1 MKTLDFGDSFKSYIK
16 YNSKINTWSMN
27 NEDGDVISIDP
38 PKFVMDLERLKTAW
52 LYFREGQAPSVF
64 LDEGGKPAP
73 EPEGGNHKRGFV
85 AEVYSISLGLREFSS
100 CSLNLKKAMKLLYA
114 DFERNKAQHPD
125 QLPVVHATGH
135 IEAPSQ
141 YGMNYQPV
149 FAIIGWTPRPP
160 ELGGGQGGTPGA
172 GNPPPTTEVMVEA
185 PQTDML
191 DDVVPY

>member
-1 MKTLDFGDSFKSYIK
+1 MKTLDFGDSFNRYIK

-27 NEDGDVISIDP
+27 DEDGDVISIDP

-64 LDEGGKPAP
+64 VDDDGVMAP

-85 AEVYSISLGLREFSS
+85 VELYSISLGLRDLSS
-100 CSLNLKKAMKLLYA
+100 CSLNLKKAMKLVYA
-114 DFERNKAQHPD
+114 DFERNRAQYPG
-125 QLPVVHATGH
+125 QLPIIQVTGY

-149 FAIIGWTPRPP
+149 FAIVGWTPRPP
-160 ELGGGQGGTPGA
+160 ELGGTHGGTPDT
-172 GNPPPTTEVMVEA
+172 GNPAPAVEVKVDE
-185 PQTDML
+185 PQADML

>member
-1 MKTLDFGDSFKSYIK
+1 MLDFNDEFKRYIK
-16 YNSKINTWSMN
+16 FNSKQNIWSINDEN
-27 NEDGDVISIDP
+27 GEVVSIDS
-38 PKFVMDLERLKTAW
+38 PKFVIDLERLKTAW

-64 LDEGGKPAP
+64 LDESARPAP

-85 AEVYSISLGLREFSS
+85 VQTYSISLGLREFSG

-114 DFERNKAQHPD
+114 DFEKNKAQHPD
-125 QLPVVHATGH
+125 QVPVIQATGH

-160 ELGGGQGGTPGA
+160 ELGGVHGGSPDT
-172 GNPPPTTEVMVEA
+172 GNSPPATEVKVEA

-191 DDVVPY
+191 DDAVPY